1 MLISPAM
8 NYSFSIYLLD
18 VFFSPRSL
26 SVLTLYAVPDVL
38 FVAFVIVANRWLEV
52 KLISLKK
59 KKIKKI
65 KRCWQ
70 FADFLVHYMYK
81 GSSMQNKSLDMVYL
95 LLVM

>member
-59 KKIKKI
+59 KKKLKK
-65 KRCWQ
+65 
-70 FADFLVHYMYK
+70 LK
-81 GSSMQNKSLDMVYL
+81 GVDNL
-95 LLVM
+95 LTF